1 MVVGGD
7 GGHRSTP
14 HAQHFIGLVETMN
27 KDYNHDFLGEMVMG
41 FLEVGPLYGEI
52 RWNLCG
58 VKQEILEV
66 ETYKQGKFIL
76 RLDLW
81 DVKPSR

>member
-1 MVVGGD
+1 MRN
-7 GGHRSTP
+7 GHV
-14 HAQHFIGLVETMN
+14 F
-27 KDYNHDFLGEMVMG
+27 F
-41 FLEVGPLYGEI
+41 FEVDPLYGEI